1 VDTLPIFLFRMAG
14 TSRLSAM
21 KERILLRVTYF
32 LLAASLVF
40 PVLAEEARPA
50 SAPLNCLWQVEGK
63 SNVIYLLGSVHVL
76 KSSDHPL
83 AAPIEAAFSNSQIV
97 LFETDVE
104 KMEQPETQLEMMRKS
119 ALPEGETLKQQLSPE
134 VYAKFTKHLEAAG
147 LPPIVFEKMKPA
159 IAGIGLFFVKLQE
172 LGVEPEYGVDRYFF
186 RKAQKEKKQIIPL
199 ETVEFQM
206 SMLAN
211 FTKEEGELLVKGMM
225 EEIDN
230 MAKEYTELLAAW
242 KIGDTDTLSK
252 LLDRSMRDVPGV
264 YKRLVVDRTRN
275 WLPKAEELLN
285 GNKKAIFVV
294 GAGHLVGDEGLVELL
309 KKKGFKA
316 RQL

>member
-1 VDTLPIFLFRMAG
+1 MAG

-159 IAGIGLFFVKLQE
+159 
-172 LGVEPEYGVDRYFF
+172 
-186 RKAQKEKKQIIPL
+186 
-199 ETVEFQM
+199 
-206 SMLAN
+206 
-211 FTKEEGELLVKGMM
+211 
-225 EEIDN
+225 
-230 MAKEYTELLAAW
+230 
-242 KIGDTDTLSK
+242 
-252 LLDRSMRDVPGV
+252 LDCFS
-264 YKRLVVDRTRN
+264 
-275 WLPKAEELLN
+275 
-285 GNKKAIFVV
+285 
-294 GAGHLVGDEGLVELL
+294 
-309 KKKGFKA
+309 
-316 RQL
+316 